1 MGGGVVCYYKV
12 KFLEKPRYTK
22 TELDKLMGTNV
33 PVYDAETGKI
43 AHEIVFGDNEYR
55 MLYREEIKYVRKFEA
70 KNDQDLEQK
79 VKEYLDSDEYKD
91 PETIIEVV
99 EMREV
104 TLEELIEDEEKEL
117 YEQIFNRYLKM
128 KLKPRKKNYDTYKDL
143 RQKYLE
149 EGKYKYEMLRYINAM
164 FEAEEFLGRDNNGF
178 GKYLKDISAKEF
190 INNVKKITEEN
201 IRG

>member
-1 MGGGVVCYYKV
+1 VE
-12 KFLEKPRYTK
+12 FLEKPRCTK
-22 TELDKLMGTNV
+22 EELDKMMGAKV
-33 PVYDAETGKI
+33 PVCDSKTGEKI
-43 AHEIVFGDNEYR
+43 DDIIFGDDEYR
-55 MLYREEIKYVRKFEA
+55 MLYREEIKFVRKFEA
-70 KNDQDLEQK
+70 KNGQDLEQK
-79 VKEYLDSDEYKD
+79 VKEYLDSDKYKD

-104 TLEELIEDEEKEL
+104 TVEELIEDEEKEL

-128 KLKPRKKNYDTYKDL
+128 KLKPRKKNYDTYKEL

-149 EGKYKYEMLRYINAM
+149 EVKYKYEMLRYINAM

-190 INNVKKITEEN
+190 INNVKKVTEEN

>member
-1 MGGGVVCYYKV
+1 MRYYKV
-12 KFLEKPRYTK
+12 KFLEKPRHAK
-22 TELDKLMGTNV
+22 AELDKLMGTKV

-43 AHEIVFGDNEYR
+43 VSEIVFGNSEYR
-55 MLYREEIKYVRKFEA
+55 MFYREEIKFVRKFEA

-79 VKEYLDSDEYKD
+79 VKECLDSDEYKD

-104 TLEELIEDEEKEL
+104 TVEELIEDEEKKL
-117 YEQIFNRYLKM
+117 YEQIFDRYLKM
-128 KLKPRKKNYDTYKDL
+128 KLKPRKKNSDTYKEL

-149 EGKYKYEMLRYINAM
+149 EVKYKYEMLRYINAM
-164 FEAEEFLGRDNNGF
+164 FEAEEFLGRDNNVL

-190 INNVKKITEEN
+190 IKNVKKVTEEN